1 MSSRSRPKE
10 SPSAPS
16 HSHIADPKRSLLAR
30 WRQPALSIHKVDVS
44 GPSQKTL
51 IPSWACSSVSIRI
64 VPDQSL
70 LAIVEQLKAH
80 LHRSFASLRT
90 HNSLAVEINHLADWW
105 LGEVESPYF
114 KAMAREVE
122 QEWGIEP
129 LYIREGGS
137 IPSVP
142 FLEREFGVDAVHLP
156 MGTSSDNAHLPDE
169 RIRVL
174 NLEVSWD
181 SPGVACLQ
189 SRVADDEV
197 AMTVCRKGRR
207 SCPTGW
213 WRWARCRSTQA
224 GFGCCAGA
232 RGTLGRQSDVFSSVE
247 GWIANLAVDGSP
259 VHRTPGG
266 RSPVERY

>member
-1 MSSRSRPKE
+1 M
-10 SPSAPS
+10 
-16 HSHIADPKRSLLAR
+16 AR

-51 IPSWACSSVSIRI
+51 IPSWACASVSIRI

-80 LHRSFASLRT
+80 LHKSFASLRT
-90 HNSLAVEINHLADWW
+90 HNSLEVEINHLADWW
-105 LGEVESPYF
+105 LGEVGSPYF

-122 QEWGIEP
+122 QEWGVEP

-137 IPSVP
+137 IPSIP

-174 NLEVSWD
+174 NLEVGAWFCCSG
-181 SPGVACLQ
+181 SCGGV
-189 SRVADDEV
+189 VADKKTDLDFAEGEGDRV
-197 AMTVCRKGRR
+197 
-207 SCPTGW
+207 
-213 WRWARCRSTQA
+213 QLA
-224 GFGCCAGA
+224 GGAGP
-232 RGTLGRQSDVFSSVE
+232 D
-247 GWIANLAVDGSP
+247 VDGRLGVEAHLAANGHLIWSACICSCMEWK
-259 VHRTPGG
+259 GACI
-266 RSPVERY
+266 ERYSSEAMAG